1 MKNRNAV
8 NNNQLTRVLGTLF
21 QKLTNKQFL
30 VVGAIV
36 VGLWAG
42 LTAVSLKIGVHLLQ
56 EELRLLG
63 QEFNWLYVI
72 TPGVGILLSLLFVKL
87 VIRDELLRGTSHVLV
102 AIAKKSS
109 FLPSKET
116 FSHAVTS
123 ALTVGMGGSAGL
135 ESPIV
140 QTGSA
145 IGSTFAALFPL
156 SYRDRTLLLACGA
169 AAGIATAFNAPI
181 AGVLFALEVL
191 LVDVNISAFIPL
203 LIAGATGA
211 LCSKIILADGILIS
225 FKQTTAF
232 DYHNVPYYVVLG
244 IICGMASAY
253 YIKVF
258 LGIERLY
265 ARYLDHLMKRLIIG
279 SMLLGIIIL
288 IFPAFFGEGY
298 TSITFLASSSPEQL
312 FTGSPL
318 YNWFTSSALM
328 LGLAVLGVS
337 MLKVFAVSLTLHT
350 GGNGGNF
357 APALLV
363 GACLGFSFSFLTN
376 LSGLTSLP
384 LANFSLVAMAGMLTG
399 IFHAPLTAVF
409 LIAEIT
415 GGYELMIP
423 LMIVAALSTAISRYL
438 GPLSLDEA
446 KLKQANQELS
456 FDKDGH
462 ILSELHLSEFL
473 EKDFVQINKSSK
485 LRSLVDVIAH
495 SKRNIFPVINN
506 ENSLVGIVAL
516 EDIREIMFNTELYD
530 TTSVEQLMRAP
541 GVVAQIDE
549 DMASIM
555 EKFDKTGVWNIP
567 VLQHNKYLGFV
578 SKSRIFSN
586 YRTRLRN
593 G

>member
-1 MKNRNAV
+1 
-8 NNNQLTRVLGTLF
+8 
-21 QKLTNKQFL
+21 
-30 VVGAIV
+30 
-36 VGLWAG
+36 
-42 LTAVSLKIGVHLLQ
+42 
-56 EELRLLG
+56 
-63 QEFNWLYVI
+63 
-72 TPGVGILLSLLFVKL
+72 
-87 VIRDELLRGTSHVLV
+87 
-102 AIAKKSS
+102 
-109 FLPSKET
+109 
-116 FSHAVTS
+116 
-123 ALTVGMGGSAGL
+123 
-135 ESPIV
+135 
-140 QTGSA
+140 
-145 IGSTFAALFPL
+145 
-156 SYRDRTLLLACGA
+156 
-169 AAGIATAFNAPI
+169 
-181 AGVLFALEVL
+181 
-191 LVDVNISAFIPL
+191 
-203 LIAGATGA
+203 
-211 LCSKIILADGILIS
+211 
-225 FKQTTAF
+225 
-232 DYHNVPYYVVLG
+232 
-244 IICGMASAY
+244 
-253 YIKVF
+253 
-258 LGIERLY
+258 
-265 ARYLDHLMKRLIIG
+265 
-279 SMLLGIIIL
+279 
-288 IFPAFFGEGY
+288 
-298 TSITFLASSSPEQL
+298 
-312 FTGSPL
+312 
-318 YNWFTSSALM
+318 
-328 LGLAVLGVS
+328 
-337 MLKVFAVSLTLHT
+337 
-350 GGNGGNF
+350 
-357 APALLV
+357 
-363 GACLGFSFSFLTN
+363 
-376 LSGLTSLP
+376 
-384 LANFSLVAMAGMLTG
+384 MAGMLTG